1 MPMADTTMHHDQ
13 GATPHSGARA
23 PLLLYDGD
31 CGVCRRFVSL
41 LIGADRGGSLRI
53 APLASAV
60 GDDLRRDRPEL
71 EPRDSVIWVS
81 ATGTV
86 STHSDAILDAIAY
99 LGGALTPLARLLKSL
114 VPRALRD
121 RAYTAFA
128 DNRDLFGRI
137 GMQELDDRSKSRML
151 PDEGHAM

>member
-1 MPMADTTMHHDQ
+1 
-13 GATPHSGARA
+13 
-23 PLLLYDGD
+23 LLLYDGD

-60 GDDLRRDRPEL
+60 GDSLRRDRPEL
-71 EPRDSVIWVS
+71 ERRDSAIWVS

-99 LGGALTPLARLLKSL
+99 LGGVLTPLARLLKSL
-114 VPRALRD
+114 VPQALRD

-128 DNRDLFGRI
+128 DNRNLFASI
-137 GMQELDDRSKSRML
+137 GMQELDARARSRML
-151 PDEGHAM
+151 PDERHAM

>member
-1 MPMADTTMHHDQ
+1 MPMVDTTMHHDQ
-13 GATPHSGARA
+13 GATPRSGACT

-60 GDDLRRDRPEL
+60 GDSLRRDRPEL
-71 EPRDSVIWVS
+71 EPRDSAIWVS
-81 ATGTV
+81 ASGTV

-99 LGGALTPLARLLKSL
+99 LGGVLTPLARLLKSL

-128 DNRDLFGRI
+128 DNRNLFGFI
-137 GMQELDDRSKSRML
+137 GMQNLDDRAKSRTV
-151 PDEGHAM
+151 PDDGPAI

>member
-1 MPMADTTMHHDQ
+1 MHHDQ
-13 GATPHSGARA
+13 GAAPQSGARA

-31 CGVCRRFVSL
+31 CGICRRFVSL
-41 LIGADRGGSLRI
+41 LIGADRRGSLRI

-60 GDDLRRDRPEL
+60 GDNLRRDRPEL
-71 EPRDSVIWVS
+71 EPRDSAIWVS

-99 LGGALTPLARLLKSL
+99 LGGALTPLAGLLKSL
-114 VPRALRD
+114 VSRALRD

-128 DNRDLFGRI
+128 NNRNLFGRI
-137 GMQELDDRSKSRML
+137 GMQELDERAKRRML
-151 PDEGHAM
+151 PDDGHAT